1 MGGLLG
7 SVVPSFFALPLPLG
21 SWSVVSV
28 CLVAFGG
35 GGRVGLGRRR
45 EVLRGVFGGRRA
57 PEEIRR
63 RGQLA

>member
-1 MGGLLG
+1 ML
-7 SVVPSFFALPLPLG
+7 
-21 SWSVVSV
+21 
-28 CLVAFGG
+28 LVAFGG

>member
-7 SVVPSFFALPLPLG
+7 SVGPSSLALPLPLG
-21 SWSVVSV
+21 SGFAVVML
-28 CLVAFGG
+28 LVAFGG
-35 GGRVGLGRRR
+35 GGRVGFGRRR